1 MKHRTFVLLAAM
13 TLFALGVPFQTFAQS
28 IQRRSTSQT
37 DPKAQAKILD
47 QYGKLPLSFEAN
59 YGQTDSKV
67 DFLSRGHGYSI
78 FLTGKEVVIALKAGR
93 SLEGKGLPS
102 RKLVKKQKEGAAKG
116 TVVRMELAGANPAPL
131 VLGAGE

>member
-1 MKHRTFVLLAAM
+1 MKHRTFALLVAM
-13 TLFALGVPFQTFAQS
+13 TLFAPGITFQTLAQN
-28 IQRRSTSQT
+28 IQRRSASQT

-78 FLTGKEVVIALKAGR
+78 FLTDKEAVIALKKTAGR
-93 SLEGKGLPS
+93 SPEGKVLPGH
-102 RKLVKKQKEGAAKG
+102 KLFDKQNERATKG
-116 TVVRMELAGANPAPL
+116 TVVRMKLAGANPTSL
-131 VLGAGE
+131 VLGA